1 MATFSI
7 CGEEI
12 LFPSVPREILDLYQP
27 TPRTWLFAFKTDD
40 DTIMITLRMLIDT
53 GCIIGA
59 FERDPVPAINKTAPG
74 ENKTYRIGYLLEHP
88 SQTVLDHILFFA
100 QATCGTDV
108 YCRCPYADKIR
119 EIKVKADEDQ
129 SITEWQLRNIR
140 ERIRTG
146 QKHLNHAV

>member
-1 MATFSI
+1 MATYNI

-12 LFPSVPREILDLYQP
+12 MFPSVPREILDLYKP

-59 FERDPVPAINKTAPG
+59 FEKDPVPAINQTEPG
-74 ENKTYRIGYLLEHP
+74 EHKAYRIGFFFDFL

-100 QATCGTDV
+100 KATCGTEV

-119 EIKVKADEDQ
+119 EIKTKADEDQ
-129 SITEWQLRNIR
+129 SISEWQMRNIR
-140 ERIRTG
+140 ERIRNG
-146 QKHLNHAV
+146 QKSLNHAI